1 MKRTSCILFLGLCV
15 TMALAW
21 DESSTN
27 GSGARSEAAP
37 VVSLQP
43 EPGPRCGIS
52 HAVNG
57 DNELFAAFVFPV
69 PPQSSCADSIAD
81 CKDPVKYLGTAGGCA
96 CFACEYGKATQHNV
110 CTNVKADKDAL
121 LKRAIH

>member
-15 TMALAW
+15 TMALAR

-27 GSGARSEAAP
+27 GSGPRSEAAP
-37 VVSLQP
+37 FASPQP
-43 EPGPRCGIS
+43 DPGPRCGIS
-52 HAVNG
+52 HAVKG

-69 PPQSSCADSIAD
+69 PPESSCADSIAN
-81 CKDPVKYLGTAGGCA
+81 CKDPVKYLGTDAGCA

-110 CTNVKADKDAL
+110 CTNVKADRDAL
-121 LKRAIH
+121 LRRAVH